1 MVLWKFTLRGMWSRP
16 GRTALTFLS
25 LTIGVAVVVA
35 VSIARQTTRAAYQQM
50 FSSLSGGAALEVA
63 ADGGGTFDLSLLP
76 QIDRIPG
83 VRTAVPVLQQLTVL
97 RFAGNRVSLLVLGVV
112 PDRDRAIRSYQFV
125 QGSFWGPEGGLILDD
140 DLARSLGLSVGQEV
154 RLTTGRAGLYRVRV
168 VGLTAK
174 EHHPISLGY
183 MPLEELQGLFGLEG
197 QISTVQIVLQEG
209 AEREA
214 VRQAIARI
222 LPTGLSV
229 RPPAT
234 ESAVAR
240 ETMTATEQALR
251 LASSF
256 SFLLAAF
263 IILNTF
269 LMNVGERRRQL
280 AVLRT
285 VGATRWQIARMVLRE
300 SVLLAILGIA
310 LGILVGIGGA
320 RVLLAALSQIMMVSF
335 PPAGVPTQS
344 IVMAAALG
352 LGMALAG
359 AAAPAYRASQLTP
372 LEGMSAVVRGDIESG
387 SDHSV
392 LGGALLA
399 GFSILG
405 LGAAIRGWIPGDFA
419 LWFAI
424 SFLVGV
430 VLLTPLGLG
439 LFSWIAV
446 QFFRPWLRGETQLAY
461 RQLLRHR
468 SRSNLTVGVL
478 FVATATGLGMAST
491 ILDHIEDLRQWSRT
505 VIAGDFFV
513 RAAMPDMSTGLSA
526 AIPEELGDRLRQI
539 PGVRGVGTARFVRA
553 RAAGLPVIVVA
564 RDFAPKAPLYL
575 DLVSGTPDEVC
586 QRVING
592 EVVIGTVLA
601 ERAGLRPGEQIEIET
616 RQGPRRFRIAAVAN
630 EYLVGGLAVYMDRRI
645 ASRWLEIRGVDT
657 YVILLD
663 PERRE
668 EVRESVRRHL
678 EPICQ
683 EYGLL
688 LESAAEL
695 VQIIDNMSNGV
706 NACLWGILILGFVVA
721 AFGTVNTLTMN
732 VLEQTREFGLLRIVA
747 MTRGQLRKTILTQAA
762 MIALMGLVPGV
773 AAGVG
778 VSWLMNQA
786 TARITGHP
794 VEFGVHPVLW
804 GACLGAGFLIVLA
817 AGLIPAERA
826 ARLQLAQALQ
836 YE

>member
-1 MVLWKFTLRGMWSRP
+1 
-16 GRTALTFLS
+16 
-25 LTIGVAVVVA
+25 
-35 VSIARQTTRAAYQQM
+35 
-50 FSSLSGGAALEVA
+50 
-63 ADGGGTFDLSLLP
+63 
-76 QIDRIPG
+76 
-83 VRTAVPVLQQLTVL
+83 
-97 RFAGNRVSLLVLGVV
+97 
-112 PDRDRAIRSYQFV
+112 
-125 QGSFWGPEGGLILDD
+125 
-140 DLARSLGLSVGQEV
+140 
-154 RLTTGRAGLYRVRV
+154 
-168 VGLTAK
+168 
-174 EHHPISLGY
+174 
-183 MPLEELQGLFGLEG
+183 
-197 QISTVQIVLQEG
+197 
-209 AEREA
+209 
-214 VRQAIARI
+214 
-222 LPTGLSV
+222 
-229 RPPAT
+229 
-234 ESAVAR
+234 
-240 ETMTATEQALR
+240 
-251 LASSF
+251 
-256 SFLLAAF
+256 
-263 IILNTF
+263 
-269 LMNVGERRRQL
+269 
-280 AVLRT
+280 
-285 VGATRWQIARMVLRE
+285 
-300 SVLLAILGIA
+300 
-310 LGILVGIGGA
+310 
-320 RVLLAALSQIMMVSF
+320 
-335 PPAGVPTQS
+335 
-344 IVMAAALG
+344 
-352 LGMALAG
+352 
-359 AAAPAYRASQLTP
+359 
-372 LEGMSAVVRGDIESG
+372 
-387 SDHSV
+387 
-392 LGGALLA
+392 
-399 GFSILG
+399 
-405 LGAAIRGWIPGDFA
+405 
-419 LWFAI
+419 
-424 SFLVGV
+424 
-430 VLLTPLGLG
+430 
-439 LFSWIAV
+439 
-446 QFFRPWLRGETQLAY
+446 
-461 RQLLRHR
+461 
-468 SRSNLTVGVL
+468 
-478 FVATATGLGMAST
+478 
-491 ILDHIEDLRQWSRT
+491 
-505 VIAGDFFV
+505 
-513 RAAMPDMSTGLSA
+513 
-526 AIPEELGDRLRQI
+526 
-539 PGVRGVGTARFVRA
+539 
-553 RAAGLPVIVVA
+553 LPVIVVA

>member
-1 MVLWKFTLRGMWSRP
+1 MVLWKFTLRGMVSRP
-16 GRTALTFLS
+16 GRTALTLLS
-25 LTIGVAVVVA
+25 LTIGVAIVVA
-35 VSIARQTTRAAYQQM
+35 VSMARQTTRAAYQQM
-50 FSSLSGGAALEVA
+50 FATLSGGAALEVVA
-63 ADGGGTFDLSLLP
+63 EGGGTFDQTLLQ
-76 QIDRIPG
+76 QIQHTPG
-83 VRTAVPVLQQLTVL
+83 VRAAVPVLQQFTVI
-97 RFAGNRVSLLVLGVV
+97 RFSGKRVSLLVLGVD
-112 PDRDRAIRSYQFV
+112 PQLDQAIRSYKFI
-125 QGSFWGPEGGLILDD
+125 QGSFWGPEGGLILDE
-140 DLARSLGLSVGQEV
+140 DLARSLGLSVGQQV
-154 RLTTGRAGLYRVRV
+154 RMTTGRVGLYRVPV

-183 MPLEELQGLFGLEG
+183 MPLEELQWLFALEG
-197 QISTVQIVLQEG
+197 QISTIQVVLQEG
-209 AEREA
+209 ADRQQVREA
-214 VRQAIARI
+214 IAAR

-240 ETMTATEQALR
+240 ETMNATEQALQ

-280 AVLRT
+280 AVLRAI
-285 VGATRWQIARMVLRE
+285 GATRRQIATMILRE
-300 SVLLAILGIA
+300 SLVLAGVGIGLGVLL
-310 LGILVGIGGA
+310 GIGGA
-320 RVLLAALSQIMMVSF
+320 KFLLAALSQIMMVRF
-335 PPAGVPTQS
+335 PPAGLPFSSMGLAS
-344 IVMAAALG
+344 ILG
-352 LGMALAG
+352 LAMALAG
-359 AAAPAYRASQLTP
+359 AAVPAYRASQLTP
-372 LEGMSAVVRGDIESG
+372 LEGMSAVVRGDIEAG

-392 LGGALLA
+392 RIGAGLSLA
-399 GFSILG
+399 SIVG
-405 LGAAIRGWIPGDFA
+405 LAAAIRGWIPVE
-419 LWFAI
+419 LAI
-424 SFLVGV
+424 WLGIVLLVGI
-430 VLLTPLGLG
+430 VLLAPLGLG
-439 LFSWIAV
+439 LFSWTIA

-505 VIAGDFFV
+505 VIAGDFFI

-526 AIPEELGDRLRQI
+526 AIPEELGDRFRQI

-575 DLVSGTPDEVC
+575 DLVAGHPEEVC
-586 QRVING
+586 RRVIQG

-601 ERAGLRPGEQIEIET
+601 ERAGLGQGDHIEIQT
-616 RQGPRRFRIAAVAN
+616 RQGPRRFRIAALAN

-645 ASRWLEIRGVDT
+645 ASQWLEVRGVDA

-663 PERRE
+663 PDRRE
-668 EVRESVRRHL
+668 QVREQVRQQL

-683 EYGLL
+683 QYGLL

-695 VQIIDNMSNGV
+695 NQIIDNMSNGV

-747 MTRGQLRKTILTQAA
+747 MTRHQLRKTILTQAA
-762 MIALMGLVPGV
+762 MIALMGLVPGTL
-773 AAGVG
+773 AGVG

-786 TARITGHP
+786 TARVTGHP
-794 VEFGVHPVLW
+794 VEFGFHPLLL
-804 GACLGAGFLIVLA
+804 GGCLVAGFLIVLG

>member
-1 MVLWKFTLRGMWSRP
+1 MVLWKFTVRGMWSRP
-16 GRTALTFLS
+16 GRTSLTFLS
-25 LTIGVAVVVA
+25 LTIGVAIVVA

-50 FSSLSGGAALEVA
+50 FATLSGGAALEVVA
-63 ADGGGTFDLSLLP
+63 EGGGTFEASLLE
-76 QIDRIPG
+76 QMERTAG
-83 VRTAVPVLQQLTVL
+83 VQAAVPVLQQFTVI
-97 RFAGNRVSLLVLGVV
+97 RFADKRVSLLVLGVD
-112 PDRDRAIRSYQFV
+112 PERDQAIRSYQFV

-140 DLARSLGLSVGQEV
+140 ELGRSLGLSVGQQV
-154 RLTTGRAGLYRVRV
+154 RMTTGRAGLYHIQV
-168 VGLTAK
+168 VGMIVK
-174 EHHPISLGY
+174 GRHPISLGY
-183 MPLEELQGLFGLEG
+183 MPLEELQRVFGLLG
-197 QISTVQIVLQEG
+197 QISSIQIVLQPG
-209 AEREA
+209 VDREA
-214 VRQAIARI
+214 VQQAIAHR

-240 ETMTATEQALR
+240 ETMEATEQGLR

-280 AVLRT
+280 AVLRAI
-285 VGATRWQIARMVLRE
+285 GATRWQIARMILRE
-300 SVLLAILGIA
+300 SLLLALLGIA
-310 LGILVGIGGA
+310 LGVLVGVGGA
-320 RVLLAALSQIMMVSF
+320 RLLLAALSQIMMVSF
-335 PPAGVPTQS
+335 PPVGVPMQS
-344 IVMAAALG
+344 MGLATLLG

-359 AAAPAYRASQLTP
+359 AAVPAYRASQLTP
-372 LEGMSAVVRGDIESG
+372 LEGMSAVVRGDIEAG

-392 LGGALLA
+392 LVGAGLTLL
-399 GFSILG
+399 SILG
-405 LGAAIRGWIPGDFA
+405 LAGAIRGWIPVDFA
-419 LWFAI
+419 IWLAM
-424 SFLVGV
+424 SLLVGV

-446 QFFRPWLRGETQLAY
+446 QLFRPWLRGETQLAY

-468 SRSNLTVGVL
+468 SRSTLTVGVL
-478 FVATATGLGMAST
+478 FVAAATGLGMSST

-505 VIAGDFFV
+505 VIAGDFFI

-526 AIPEELGDRLRQI
+526 AIPEELGEQFRQI

-553 RAAGLPVIVVA
+553 RAAGLPVIIVA
-564 RDFAPKAPLYL
+564 RDFNLKAPLYL
-575 DLVSGTPDEVC
+575 DLVAGNPQEVC
-586 QRVING
+586 QRVLDG

-601 ERAGLRPGEQIEIET
+601 ERTGLRQADWIEIET
-616 RQGPRRFRIAAVAN
+616 RQGPRKFRIAALAN
-630 EYLVGGLAVYMDRRI
+630 EYLVGGLAIYMDRRI
-645 ASRWLEIRGVDT
+645 ASQWLEVRGVDA

-663 PERRE
+663 PDRRE
-668 EVRESVRRHL
+668 QLHEQVRQHL

-683 EYGLL
+683 QYGLL

-695 VQIIDNMSNGV
+695 NQIIDNMSNGV

-747 MTRGQLRKTILTQAA
+747 MTRQQLRKTILTQAA
-762 MIALMGLVPGV
+762 MIALMGLLPGTV
-773 AAGVG
+773 AGVG

-786 TARITGHP
+786 TARVTGHP
-794 VEFGVHPVLW
+794 VEFGFHPMLLL
-804 GACLGAGFLIVLA
+804 GCLVAGFFIVLA

>member
-1 MVLWKFTLRGMWSRP
+1 MVLWKFTLRGMLSRP

-25 LTIGVAVVVA
+25 LTIGVAIVVA
-35 VSIARQTTRAAYQQM
+35 VSIATQTTRAAYQQM
-50 FSSLSGGAALEVA
+50 FVSLSGGASLEVVA
-63 ADGGGTFDLSLLP
+63 EGGGTFDLALLSQIESL
-76 QIDRIPG
+76 PG
-83 VRTAVPVLQQLTVL
+83 VRAAVPVLQQFTVL
-97 RFAGNRVSLLVLGVV
+97 RFSGKRVSLLVLGV
-112 PDRDRAIRSYQFV
+112 DAQRDQAIRSYRFV
-125 QGSFWGPEGGLILDD
+125 EGSFWGPEGGIILDD
-140 DLARSLGLSVGQEV
+140 DLARSLALRVGDEV
-154 RLTTGRAGLYRVRV
+154 RMTTGRAGLYRVRV

-174 EHHPISLGY
+174 ERHPISLGY

-197 QISTVQIVLQEG
+197 QISTIQVVLQEG
-209 AEREA
+209 AEREE
-214 VRQAIARI
+214 VERAIAAR

-229 RPPAT
+229 RAPAT

-240 ETMTATEQALR
+240 ETMAATEQALR

-269 LMNVGERRRQL
+269 LMNIGERRRPL
-280 AVLRT
+280 AVMRAI
-285 VGATRWQIARMVLRE
+285 GATRAQITRMVLRE
-300 SVLLAILGIA
+300 SLILAGLGITIGV
-310 LGILVGIGGA
+310 LIGIAGA
-320 RVLLAALSQIMMVSF
+320 RLLLAALSQIMMVRF
-335 PPAGVPTQS
+335 PPVGVPPGS
-344 IVMAAALG
+344 IGLAAVLG
-352 LGMALAG
+352 VGMALAG
-359 AAAPAYRASQLTP
+359 AAVPAYRAGQLTP
-372 LEGMSAVVRGDIESG
+372 LEGMSPVVRGDIESG
-387 SDHSV
+387 SHRSIFI
-392 LGGALLA
+392 GAGLTAL
-399 GFSILG
+399 SILG
-405 LGAAIRGWIPGDFA
+405 VAASIRGWIPAYFA
-419 LWFAI
+419 MWLAV
-424 SFLVGV
+424 SLLVGV

-439 LFSWIAV
+439 LFSWITV
-446 QFFRPWLRGETQLAY
+446 QLFRPWLRGETQLAY

-539 PGVRGVGTARFVRA
+539 PGVRGVGSARFVRA
-553 RAAGLPVIVVA
+553 RAAGMSVIVVA
-564 RDFAPKAPLYL
+564 RDFVPKAPLYL
-575 DLVSGTPDEVC
+575 DLVSGDPQEVC
-586 QRVING
+586 QRILEG
-592 EVVIGTVLA
+592 EVVVGTVLA
-601 ERAGLRPGEQIEIET
+601 ERARLRQGDLLELET
-616 RQGPRRFRIAAVAN
+616 RQGPRRLRIAALAN

-645 ASRWLEIRGVDT
+645 ASQLLEVRGVDA
-657 YVILLD
+657 YVVLVE
-663 PERRE
+663 PEQRQQ
-668 EVRESVRRHL
+668 VRTLL

-683 EYGLL
+683 QYGLL
-688 LESAAEL
+688 LESAAQIN
-695 VQIIDNMSNGV
+695 QIIDNMSNGV
-706 NACLWGILILGFVVA
+706 NACLWGILTLSFIVA

-762 MIALMGLVPGV
+762 MIALMGLVPGA

-786 TARITGHP
+786 AARVTGHP
-794 VEFGVHPVLW
+794 VEFGFHPVLL
-804 GACLGAGFLIVLA
+804 GACLIAGFLIVLA
-817 AGLIPAERA
+817 SGLIPAERA

>member
-1 MVLWKFTLRGMWSRP
+1 MVLWKFTVRGMWSRP

-25 LTIGVAVVVA
+25 LTIGVAIVVA
-35 VSIARQTTRAAYQQM
+35 VSIARQTTRAAYKQM
-50 FSSLSGGAALEVA
+50 FASLSGGAALEVV
-63 ADGGGTFDLSLLP
+63 ADGGGTFDLSLLE
-76 QIDRIPG
+76 QIDRTKG
-83 VRTAVPVLQQLTVL
+83 VQAAVPVLQQFTVI
-97 RFAGNRVSLLVLGVV
+97 RFAGKRVSLLVFGV
-112 PDRDRAIRSYQFV
+112 DLQRDQLIRSYHFV
-125 QGSFWGPEGGLILDD
+125 QGSFWGPEGGLILDEQ
-140 DLARSLGLSVGQEV
+140 LGKSLGLSVGDQV
-154 RLTTGRAGLYRVRV
+154 RMTTGRAGLYRLQV
-168 VGLTAK
+168 VGLTTK
-174 EHHPISLGY
+174 EHHPISVGY
-183 MPLEELQGLFGLEG
+183 MPLEQLQELFGLQG
-197 QISTVQIVLQEG
+197 QISTIQIVLQQG
-209 AEREA
+209 ADREQ
-214 VRQAIARI
+214 VRRAIAQS
-222 LPTGLSV
+222 LPIGLSV

-240 ETMTATEQALR
+240 ETMEATEQALR

-285 VGATRWQIARMVLRE
+285 VGATRWQIAWMVLRE
-300 SVLLAILGIA
+300 SLLLAVGGISLGV
-310 LGILVGIGGA
+310 LVGIGGA
-320 RVLLAALSQIMMVSF
+320 RLLLAALSQIMMVTF
-335 PPAGVPTQS
+335 PPVGLPLQS
-344 IVMAAALG
+344 IGLAAILG

-359 AAAPAYRASQLTP
+359 AAVPAYRASQLTP

-387 SDHSV
+387 SDCSV
-392 LGGALLA
+392 LLGAAITL
-399 GFSILG
+399 GSILG
-405 LGAAIRGWIPGDFA
+405 LAAAIRGWIPVDFA
-419 LWFAI
+419 IWFALLLLI
-424 SFLVGV
+424 GV
-430 VLLTPLGLG
+430 VLLSPLALG

-446 QFFRPWLRGETQLAY
+446 QFFRPWLRGEIQLAY

-468 SRSNLTVGVL
+468 SRSTLTVGVL
-478 FVATATGLGMAST
+478 FVATATGLGMSST

-505 VIAGDFFV
+505 VIAGDFFI

-526 AIPEELGDRLRQI
+526 AIPEELGERFWRI

-575 DLVSGTPDEVC
+575 DLVSGNPQEVC
-586 QRVING
+586 QRVMNG

-601 ERAGLRPGEQIEIET
+601 ERAGLRQGDLLELET
-616 RQGPRRFRIAAVAN
+616 RQGPRQFRIAALAN

-645 ASRWLEIRGVDT
+645 ASEWLQVRGVDA

-663 PERRE
+663 PDRRE
-668 EVRESVRRHL
+668 ELREQVRQQL

-688 LESAAEL
+688 LESASEL
-695 VQIIDNMSNGV
+695 NQIIDNMSNGV

-747 MTRGQLRKTILTQAA
+747 MTRRQLRKTILTQAA
-762 MIALMGLVPGV
+762 MIALMGLLPGAV
-773 AAGVG
+773 AGVG

-786 TARITGHP
+786 TARVTGHP
-794 VEFGVHPVLW
+794 VEFGFHPLLLL
-804 GACLGAGFLIVLA
+804 GCLGAGFLIVLA

-826 ARLQLAQALQ
+826 ARLQLAEALQ